1 MIIGLV
7 PSTCCKQILHGTLW
21 KYVVLVG
28 IFQFFIEHLKLDP
41 SILSLFES
49 TLQEF
54 CSGLLHGTLPP
65 YFKSE
70 PIPNEVCI
78 VYVITNFVYTIFT
91 SLILLYFL
99 KWYYFLHAIFSEH
112 LKLQFCEIF
121 LNVFSLTRKFIVLKG
136 FLFYLLKSPATT
148 WTGVHWWYDNS
159 MVYAGSWV

>member
-7 PSTCCKQILHGTLW
+7 PSTCWKQILRGTIW

-28 IFQFFIEHLKLDP
+28 HISIFYWTPKAGPFYIV
-41 SILSLFES
+41 LFGS

-54 CSGLLHGTLPP
+54 CSGLLHGTLRP

-78 VYVITNFVYTIFT
+78 VFVITNFVYTIFT

-99 KWYYFLHAIFSEH
+99 KWYYFLHAIFSGH

-121 LNVFSLTRKFIVLKG
+121 FSLIRKFVDVKG
-136 FLFYLLKSPATT
+136 FLFYILKSPETT
-148 WTGVHWWYDNS
+148 WTWMHWWYDNS
-159 MVYAGSWV
+159 VVYAWSWL